1 MLLNNIFLNTYS
13 ILQAEPVHKKRY
25 AINLVVLAIAFAI
38 CSHFITIISTS
49 KLLFVI
55 LTLAPIINFYFCV
68 EKEICL
74 DSGTNSLT
82 LINLY
87 AIIVVFGY
95 FFSDDK
101 IIYFI
106 ALNIYAIIKM
116 LKTRELKI
124 SQLSILKNVVI
135 IAFTLFYA
143 KFSENSLYLF
153 PIVSLAFAVFLS
165 MVKNYES
172 FTNMN
177 HYLCFNIMFFLPLF
191 FSLDNDQTLLAPV
204 TLLNF
209 LYCLFVIGMG
219 LLLVNLFIKFLLNFD
234 LKYVLFTINEFSLI
248 YLSFIAMNIVAL
260 IMSVVGGVISF
271 YLIDF
276 EYRNSF
282 LDPSNENIGN
292 NEDLAVEMQ
301 VIKNKIFVKESKE
314 DKDEPLIVN

>member
-13 ILQAEPVHKKRY
+13 ILQSEPVHKKRY
-25 AINLVVLAIAFAI
+25 AINLLLLAIAFSISA
-38 CSHFITIISTS
+38 HFVTIISAS

-74 DSGTNSLT
+74 DSGQYSLT

-95 FFSDDK
+95 FFTEDK

-124 SQLSILKNVVI
+124 SQISIVKNAAI
-135 IAFTLFYA
+135 LTFTLFYA
-143 KFSENSLYLF
+143 KFTEDFIYLF
-153 PIVSLAFAVFLS
+153 PVISIAFAVFLS
-165 MVKNYES
+165 MTKNYET

-191 FSLDNDQTLLAPV
+191 FSFDNNQDLMAPV

-209 LYCLFVIGMG
+209 AYCLLVIGLG
-219 LLLVNLFIKFLLNFD
+219 LLLVNLLIKFMLYFD

-248 YLSFIAMNIVAL
+248 YLSLLAMNIVAL
-260 IMSVVGGVISF
+260 VLAVVGSVVSF
-271 YLIDF
+271 YFIDF
-276 EYRNSF
+276 DYRNSF
-282 LDPSNENIGN
+282 IDPNNENIGN

-301 VIKNKIFVKESKE
+301 VLKQKILNKEKPE

>member
-1 MLLNNIFLNTYS
+1 MLINNLFLNTYA
-13 ILQAEPVHKKRY
+13 ILQTEPVHKKRF
-25 AINLVVLAIAFAI
+25 AINLVLLAIAFSI
-38 CSHFITIISTS
+38 CAHFVTIISTS
-49 KLLFVI
+49 KLLFLI
-55 LTLAPIINFYFCV
+55 LTIAPIVNFYFCV

-106 ALNIYAIIKM
+106 ALNTYAIIKM
-116 LKTRELKI
+116 IKTRELKI
-124 SQLSILKNVVI
+124 SQLSILKNVII

-143 KFSENSLYLF
+143 RFTENSLYLF

-165 MVKNYES
+165 MVKNYET

-191 FSLDNDQTLLAPV
+191 FSLDNDQISTAPITLF
-204 TLLNF
+204 NF
-209 LYCLFVIGMG
+209 LFCLFVIGLG
-219 LLLVNLFIKFLLNFD
+219 LLLVNLLIKFLLNFD

-248 YLSFIAMNIVAL
+248 YLSAMAMNVVAL
-260 IMSVVGGVISF
+260 IMAIIGSVVSF
-271 YLIDF
+271 YFIDF
-276 EYRNSF
+276 DYRNSF
-282 LDPSNENIGN
+282 IDPGNENIGN
-292 NEDLAVEMQ
+292 NEDLVVEMK
-301 VIKNKIFVKESKE
+301 VLKNKIFVRENKE
-314 DKDEPLIVN
+314 DKEEPLVVN